1 MELHTLTIH
10 QLHQLL
16 KSRQVSSVEATR
28 SLLARIEAT
37 DSRINAFITV
47 AADQAMTAAEVADQR
62 IGSGDC
68 APLTGVPV
76 ALKDIFLTEG
86 LRTTCASR
94 MLENF
99 IAPYDA
105 TAWANM
111 KNRAPCCWAS

>member
-47 AADQAMTAAEVADQR
+47 AADQAMTAVSVGSSYSGSSYAAQRPSERVAGR
-62 IGSGDC
+62 S
-68 APLTGVPV
+68 
-76 ALKDIFLTEG
+76 
-86 LRTTCASR
+86 
-94 MLENF
+94 
-99 IAPYDA
+99 
-105 TAWANM
+105 
-111 KNRAPCCWAS
+111 